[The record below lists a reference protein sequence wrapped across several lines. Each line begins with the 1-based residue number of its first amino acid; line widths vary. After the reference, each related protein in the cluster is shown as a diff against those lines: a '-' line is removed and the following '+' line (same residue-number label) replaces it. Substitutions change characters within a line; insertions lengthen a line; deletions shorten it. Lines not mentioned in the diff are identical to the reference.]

1 MLILN
6 ISCAKIQIF
15 ANTPKILRRKIYTG
29 PFFIQL
35 NPYNPLNFSVLRN
48 FIVFFLRIPIFL
60 RTFAPISNVE
70 FKSERNM
77 EEKKYHIDESKIAG
91 DKVCEP
97 SPVYASVA
105 SESVS
110 HHMIDSGIE
119 QKDEIP
125 VLKNHFS
132 YEGLLDSL
140 DYCETIK
147 DDSSKWESVDAFNER
162 LYEEFP
168 WLR

>member
-1 MLILN
+1 
-6 ISCAKIQIF
+6 
-15 ANTPKILRRKIYTG
+15 
-29 PFFIQL
+29 
-35 NPYNPLNFSVLRN
+35 
-48 FIVFFLRIPIFL
+48 
-60 RTFAPISNVE
+60 
-70 FKSERNM
+70 M
-77 EEKKYHIDESKIAG
+77 EEKKYHIEESKIVG

-132 YEGLLDSL
+132 YEGLL
-140 DYCETIK
+140 E
-147 DDSSKWESVDAFNER
+147 ESAAPLPAGSASHWGALQPIPKHGN
-162 LYEEFP
+162 
-168 WLR
+168 

>member
-1 MLILN
+1 M
-6 ISCAKIQIF
+6 CC
-15 ANTPKILRRKIYTG
+15 LRMAM
-29 PFFIQL
+29 
-35 NPYNPLNFSVLRN
+35 YNPLYFSFLRN
-48 FIVFFLRIPIFL
+48 FLAFFLRIPIFL

-70 FKSERNM
+70 FKSERIM

-110 HHMIDSGIE
+110 HHVIDSGIE

-132 YEGLLDSL
+132 YEGLLDSIN
-140 DYCETIK
+140 YCETIK
-147 DDSSKWESVDAFNER
+147 DDSSKWESVIAPYGR
-162 LYEEFP
+162 
-168 WLR
+168 

>member
-1 MLILN
+1 
-6 ISCAKIQIF
+6 
-15 ANTPKILRRKIYTG
+15 
-29 PFFIQL
+29 
-35 NPYNPLNFSVLRN
+35 
-48 FIVFFLRIPIFL
+48 
-60 RTFAPISNVE
+60 
-70 FKSERNM
+70 M

-110 HHMIDSGIE
+110 HHVIDSGIE

>member
-1 MLILN
+1 
-6 ISCAKIQIF
+6 
-15 ANTPKILRRKIYTG
+15 
-29 PFFIQL
+29 
-35 NPYNPLNFSVLRN
+35 
-48 FIVFFLRIPIFL
+48 
-60 RTFAPISNVE
+60 
-70 FKSERNM
+70 M

-110 HHMIDSGIE
+110 HHVIDSGIE

-132 YEGLLDSL
+132 YEGLLDSIN
-140 DYCETIK
+140 YCETIK
-147 DDSSKWESVDAFNER
+147 DDSSKWESVIAPTVA
-162 LYEEFP
+162 EE
-168 WLR
+168 LRQQSFWRSFLSSKTYVLTP

>member
-1 MLILN
+1 
-6 ISCAKIQIF
+6 
-15 ANTPKILRRKIYTG
+15 
-29 PFFIQL
+29 
-35 NPYNPLNFSVLRN
+35 
-48 FIVFFLRIPIFL
+48 
-60 RTFAPISNVE
+60 
-70 FKSERNM
+70 M

-110 HHMIDSGIE
+110 HHVIDSEIE

-132 YEGLLDSL
+132 YEGLLDSI

-147 DDSSKWESVDAFNER
+147 DDSSKWESVDAFNGR

>member
-1 MLILN
+1 MINKASLFAGEGWLSCSLRGEFICIIHY
-6 ISCAKIQIF
+6 ISAFSAIF
-15 ANTPKILRRKIYTG
+15 YK
-29 PFFIQL
+29 
-35 NPYNPLNFSVLRN
+35 
-48 FIVFFLRIPIFL
+48 FFLRIPIFL

-140 DYCETIK
+140 DYSETIK

>member
-1 MLILN
+1 
-6 ISCAKIQIF
+6 
-15 ANTPKILRRKIYTG
+15 
-29 PFFIQL
+29 
-35 NPYNPLNFSVLRN
+35 
-48 FIVFFLRIPIFL
+48 
-60 RTFAPISNVE
+60 
-70 FKSERNM
+70 M
-77 EEKKYHIDESKIAG
+77 EERKYHIDESKVAG

-140 DYCETIK
+140 DYCETIRMI
-147 DDSSKWESVDAFNER
+147 R
-162 LYEEFP
+162 LNGSLLMPLMNVYM
-168 WLR
+168 RNSHG

>member
-1 MLILN
+1 
-6 ISCAKIQIF
+6 
-15 ANTPKILRRKIYTG
+15 
-29 PFFIQL
+29 
-35 NPYNPLNFSVLRN
+35 
-48 FIVFFLRIPIFL
+48 
-60 RTFAPISNVE
+60 
-70 FKSERNM
+70 M

-97 SPVYASVA
+97 SPAYASVA

-110 HHMIDSGIE
+110 HHVIDSGIE

>member
-1 MLILN
+1 
-6 ISCAKIQIF
+6 
-15 ANTPKILRRKIYTG
+15 
-29 PFFIQL
+29 
-35 NPYNPLNFSVLRN
+35 
-48 FIVFFLRIPIFL
+48 
-60 RTFAPISNVE
+60 
-70 FKSERNM
+70 M

-125 VLKNHFS
+125 VLKNHLVMRGFWIAS
-132 YEGLLDSL
+132 
-140 DYCETIK
+140 IIVK
-147 DDSSKWESVDAFNER
+147 
-162 LYEEFP
+162 P
-168 WLR
+168 